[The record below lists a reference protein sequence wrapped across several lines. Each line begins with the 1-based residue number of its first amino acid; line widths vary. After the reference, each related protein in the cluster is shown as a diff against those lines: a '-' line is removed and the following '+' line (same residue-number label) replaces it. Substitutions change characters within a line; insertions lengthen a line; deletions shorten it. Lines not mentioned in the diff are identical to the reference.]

1 MKTLD
6 LMHQFEAMTAE
17 RFRYHYDKNHACKDR
32 SIVYYNITEDFWMTV
47 CEVDGLNGWAYDLYV
62 PGLDVQEDG
71 YEYRTMRDAFD
82 ALNDALTEI
91 LG

>member
-6 LMHQFEAMTAE
+6 LMHQFKADSAE
-17 RFRYHYDKNHACKDR
+17 RFKRLYDSDHACRER
-32 SIVYYNITEDFWMTV
+32 SIVFHHITDDAWMTV
-47 CEVDGLNGWAYDLYV
+47 CEVEGMDGWAYDLWMPYK
-62 PGLDVQEDG
+62 DVQEDG

-82 ALNDALTEI
+82 ALNEALGAI